1 MKGAESMKQYLTAKE
16 VAETVGASQGKAY
29 GIIRELNEELKA
41 AGYITIAGKVPV
53 AFFRKKYYGFE
64 GTTGGEA

>member
-1 MKGAESMKQYLTAKE
+1 MKQYLTAKE
-16 VAETVGASQGKAY
+16 VAEVTGASQGKAY
-29 GIIRELNEELKA
+29 GIIREVNEELKA

-64 GTTGGEA
+64 GNTGGEV

>member
-1 MKGAESMKQYLTAKE
+1 MKQYLTAKE
-16 VAETVGASQGKAY
+16 VAEVTGASQGKAY

-64 GTTGGEA
+64 GPTGGEA

>member
-1 MKGAESMKQYLTAKE
+1 MKQYLTAKE
-16 VAETVGASQGKAY
+16 VAEVTGASQGKAY

-53 AFFRKKYYGFE
+53 AFFHKKYYGFE
-64 GTTGGEA
+64 GNTGGEV

>member
-1 MKGAESMKQYLTAKE
+1 MKQYLTAKE
-16 VAETVGASQGKAY
+16 VAEVTGASQGKAY

-53 AFFRKKYYGFE
+53 GRNFRKKYYGFE
-64 GTTGGEA
+64 GNTGGEV

>member
-1 MKGAESMKQYLTAKE
+1 MKQYLTAKE
-16 VAETVGASQGKAY
+16 VAEVTGASQGKAY

-64 GTTGGEA
+64 VNTGGEV